1 MIQLEK
7 FPVKNDTIPLE
18 SLLFELFQE
27 SPVWLIS
34 EILEKV
40 HEKKVH
46 LTSIYSLKK
55 ALSTFSYSF
64 RDGPFKT
71 AYIRLDFD
79 PKINVDSVKYQV
91 FSFMISGDL
100 NGNNRGRKFIKW
112 ILLKDC
118 KDPQILETF
127 KRFVQNS
134 VNARFDVFSKER
146 IWMV

>member
-7 FPVKNDTIPLE
+7 FPVKYDTIPLE

-46 LTSIYSLKK
+46 LTSVYSLKK

-64 RDGPFKT
+64 RDGPFKS
-71 AYIRLDFD
+71 AYIRVDFD
-79 PKINVDSVKYQV
+79 PKINVESVKYQV
-91 FSFMISGDL
+91 FSFMINGDL
-100 NGNNRGRKFIKW
+100 NGNNSGKKFIKW

-118 KDPQILETF
+118 NDPQILETF
-127 KRFVQNS
+127 NRFVQTS
-134 VNARFDVFSKER
+134 VNACFDVFSKE
-146 IWMV
+146 